1 MRDQKHLGIFRS
13 LLRADPRSAGL
24 LGVGWRPH
32 LPADPFTSQRST
44 SASLTLMFTRRIS
57 IYAAIRD

>member
-13 LLRADPRSAGL
+13 LLR
-24 LGVGWRPH
+24 
-32 LPADPFTSQRST
+32 ADPFTSQRST

-57 IYAAIRD
+57 ISQDAAIRD